1 VQRLDRPSPTS
12 RVDHPTPASWPK
24 TSHRGVHGAEGDIR
38 WSAEVAWIVGLMAS
52 DGNLARAGHALS
64 LASNDVDLLE
74 SVRRIL
80 RIGNRLGR
88 VQGGLGHACYRL
100 QWRDRGFHAWLTG
113 IGLTPR
119 KSLTLGPLAVPDEY
133 FADFFRGCIDGD
145 GTILV
150 YTDRYHARRKA
161 TYVYQRLYVSIVSA
175 SRPFVIWL
183 QETIARLT
191 GARGAIYKQVGPGP
205 PAHLG
210 ASVCETRVVAAAAV
224 DVLRARDAV
233 SDAEAGQSRAV
244 HPPTQMRVCS
254 GARAGVSELADDPD
268 SKSGARKGVGVRL
281 PSPAPYLDKHLA
293 RPVTW

>member
-1 VQRLDRPSPTS
+1 MGTLTESSESSHRCDVQCTDPSAPMLSAVTLRRLYVDEQLTMAELAGRYACSASTVRRRLREWTIPPRP
-12 RVDHPTPASWPK
+12 RGPK
-24 TSHRGVHGAEGDIR
+24 TSHRGVHGAEGEIP

-74 SVRRIL
+74 SVRRIR

-119 KSLTLGPLAVPDEY
+119 KSLTLGPLAVPDQY

-150 YTDRYHARRKA
+150 YTDRYHAKEEGDVRLSAPLRVDRCGEPPVRYLAARDDRQAHRRA
-161 TYVYQRLYVSIVSA
+161 R
-175 SRPFVIWL
+175 RDL
-183 QETIARLT
+183 Q
-191 GARGAIYKQVGPGP
+191 QVGPGS
-205 PAHLG
+205 PAHLD

-233 SDAEAGQSRAV
+233 S
-244 HPPTQMRVCS
+244 
-254 GARAGVSELADDPD
+254 
-268 SKSGARKGVGVRL
+268 
-281 PSPAPYLDKHLA
+281 
-293 RPVTW
+293 

>member
-1 VQRLDRPSPTS
+1 MLSAVTLRRLYVDEQLTMAELAGRYACSASTVRRRLREWTIPPRP
-12 RVDHPTPASWPK
+12 RGPK
-24 TSHRGVHGAEGDIR
+24 TSHRGVHGAEGEIR

-74 SVRRIL
+74 TVRRIL

-119 KSLTLGPLAVPDEY
+119 KSLTLGPLAVPDQY

-150 YTDRYHARRKA
+150 YTDRYHAKRKA

-191 GARGAIYKQVGPGP
+191 GARGAIY
-205 PAHLG
+205 
-210 ASVCETRVVAAAAV
+210 R
-224 DVLRARDAV
+224 
-233 SDAEAGQSRAV
+233 
-244 HPPTQMRVCS
+244 
-254 GARAGVSELADDPD
+254 
-268 SKSGARKGVGVRL
+268 KSGRDPRPIWTLRYAKRESLRLLPWMYSAPETPCLTRKRAKAEQFI
-281 PSPAPYLDKHLA
+281 P
-293 RPVTW
+293 RPK